1 VYHFVFDE
9 PAALRSVIVT
19 DDETEAGPLQAAL
32 EAAADPTR
40 EYAVTVLPPARAA
53 EIAWDE
59 TALIVWHAALPKA
72 DDLIAKQFAN
82 HLAAGRSIL
91 FLPVE
96 TPNNETFGGLHW
108 GAWSGGSKPA
118 SVEWW
123 RNDTGLLANTRSG
136 TALPVGEL
144 EISRHC
150 EILGEG
156 TPLSRLGENQ
166 PLLMRA
172 DLPGDGNAWFLG
184 TLTGS
189 GSSSLARDGVVM
201 FAMLHRALNAGAR
214 SLGKAQQ
221 REAAVA
227 ESLDDWKRIGETML
241 SSEQAR
247 FQGCCINILARK
259 IMAEKT
265 AHVLTRR

>member
-1 VYHFVFDE
+1 
-9 PAALRSVIVT
+9 
-19 DDETEAGPLQAAL
+19 
-32 EAAADPTR
+32 
-40 EYAVTVLPPARAA
+40 
-53 EIAWDE
+53 
-59 TALIVWHAALPKA
+59 
-72 DDLIAKQFAN
+72 
-82 HLAAGRSIL
+82 
-91 FLPVE
+91 
-96 TPNNETFGGLHW
+96 LHW

-241 SSEQAR
+241 SSEQSLRAGVLFKDDKLIALNR
-247 FQGCCINILARK
+247 PLLEDRPETLGKTGLEELFTGLDHHIIEDQVENETSLASEIWRTFLFL
-259 IMAEKT
+259 MAIALLGEALLCMPGKREEQPR
-265 AHVLTRR
+265 AA